1 MYMQDAADV
10 EFAPPQLSLVAPES
24 VCETIP
30 AGCAGVEDRAE
41 RVSVLLDRRHKVTRI
56 FHRPLPKKALLV
68 LASRGFWNAC
78 AASHMLK

>member
-41 RVSVLLDRRHKVTRI
+41 RV
-56 FHRPLPKKALLV
+56 
-68 LASRGFWNAC
+68 
-78 AASHMLK
+78 